1 MKNLEQNNF
10 IENRFGYFRDKT
22 TEELEMIAQELEKD
36 LDVLWKNYNSLDAE
50 KQNDIW
56 NDIKYDNE
64 QLDFISDLLSERLGK
79 SR

>member
-1 MKNLEQNNF
+1 MENLEQNSF
-10 IENRFGYFRDKT
+10 IENRFSHFKKRT
-22 TEELEMIAQELEKD
+22 TEELKMIVQELEKD

-64 QLDFISDLLSERLGK
+64 QLDYINDLLGERLGK
-79 SR
+79 NR